1 LQDDGVA
8 RVLVENPG
16 AERTTRVKEA
26 RIGER
31 LDGGLAVEEEENEGE
46 GEEGGEC
53 CEERAGRHK
62 C

>member
-8 RVLVENPG
+8 RVLVEYPG

-46 GEEGGEC
+46 SPEKKKMEIDLVL
-53 CEERAGRHK
+53 
-62 C
+62 